1 MVSGRIMGVAGAA
14 LRYAVSR
21 SKPQMEQDMPAGIAV
36 TNTAHTTED
45 IRALAR
51 KCKNITQARRLR
63 AVALVMEGTRSRGEI
78 AAKAGT
84 GRQTPV
90 DWVHRYN
97 AGGPDGLKDGG
108 GGRPPKLD
116 AEQRAEVGR
125 WVDEGP
131 DPETAAAWTLE
142 PVRERIRELFDVVM
156 SVEAVRCLLRGL
168 GFRKLSPRPV
178 HPKADPQAQ
187 EDFRR
192 GFSGLASAALPEG
205 TDPSSVDV
213 WFQDE
218 ARVGQKGML
227 TRVWARKGTRPR
239 IVRDHR
245 YGYCCLFSAI
255 CPAAGTAAGHVC
267 DRANTVEM
275 SRHLLDISAATPE
288 GRHAL
293 VVLDGAG
300 WHRSKALEVPA
311 NVSLLRL
318 PPDGP
323 ELNPVETV
331 LQTLKA
337 RHFANQVFATAG
349 AVKERVG
356 AVWQGFAGA
365 PARIASVGH
374 RKWARLDRDGPPRQP
389 ALPMGVWFLEM
400 V

>member
-1 MVSGRIMGVAGAA
+1 MPVGIM
-14 LRYAVSR
+14 
-21 SKPQMEQDMPAGIAV
+21 I
-36 TNTAHTTED
+36 TNTSHTAD
-45 IRALAR
+45 GIRQLAR
-51 KCKNITQARRLR
+51 KCKDVTQARRLR
-63 AVALVMEGTRSRGEI
+63 AVAQVMEGRRSRGGI
-78 AAKAGT
+78 AAKAGVR
-84 GRQTPV
+84 RQTLR
-90 DWVHRYN
+90 DWVRRYD
-97 AGGPDGLKDGG
+97 AKGPDGLKDGAG
-108 GGRPPKLD
+108 GGRPAKLD

-131 DPETAAAWTLE
+131 EPETAAAWTLE
-142 PVRERIRELFDVVM
+142 LLRERIRRLFGVVM
-156 SVEAVRCLLRGL
+156 SVEGVRCLLRRL

-187 EDFRR
+187 KDFRR
-192 GFSGLASAALPEG
+192 GFSALAAATLPEG
-205 TDPSSVDV
+205 TDPASVDV

-245 YGYCCLFSAI
+245 YGYCYLFSAI

-275 SRHLLDISAATPE
+275 NRHLLDVSAATPQ

-318 PPDGP
+318 PPYSP

-374 RKWARLDRDGPPRQP
+374 RTWARLDRDGPPQQLLQADAR
-389 ALPMGVWFLEM
+389 LVS
-400 V
+400 